1 MIGGCWA
8 LITTCEHRRHNFAF
22 AKVVGGGQSNAM
34 TYELAIG
41 DKTYSSWSVR
51 GWLLFAAFDI
61 PVSVKSARMYSD
73 EFKIL
78 TAEFAPSKL
87 VPAAR
92 LDGAVVWDSLAM
104 AEELAS
110 RHPDIP
116 MWPTDPALRAMARSI
131 TAEMHSGFGALR
143 TACTMNL
150 ARHYPTFNPSD
161 AVLADCARIELLW
174 DTARAAHSNDG
185 PWLFGEYS
193 IADVFYAPIATRFA
207 TYGLPRSDSSE
218 TYIHAHL
225 AEPNFR
231 RWRAMGKAQNYI
243 QPGYDQD
250 LPQADWIG
258 PTPLPAIAVDGTDCE
273 NDVCPYSG
281 GAVTHV
287 LEIDGRR
294 IGFCKEFCR
303 DKTVADPAAWDGFM
317 KIYQI

>member
-1 MIGGCWA
+1 M
-8 LITTCEHRRHNFAF
+8 
-22 AKVVGGGQSNAM
+22 S
-34 TYELAIG
+34 YELAIG
-41 DKTYSSWSVR
+41 DRTYSSWSLR

-73 EFKIL
+73 EFKTL
-78 TAEFAPSKL
+78 TGEFAPAKL

-110 RHPDIP
+110 RHPDIA

-131 TAEMHSGFGALR
+131 TAEMHSGFAALR
-143 TACTMNL
+143 TDCTMNL
-150 ARHYPTFNPSD
+150 GRHYPTFKPSV
-161 AVLADCARIELLW
+161 AVLADCTRIELLW
-174 DTARAAHSNDG
+174 DTARAEHNNDG

-218 TYIHAHL
+218 AYIQTHL

-231 RWRAMGKAQNYI
+231 RWRSMGKAQNYI
-243 QPGYDQD
+243 QPGYDMD
-250 LPQADWIG
+250 LPEGEWIG
-258 PTPLPAIAVDGTDCE
+258 PAPLAAKAVEGTECE

-281 GAVTHV
+281 KTPTHV

-294 IGFCKEFCR
+294 FGFCREFCR
-303 DKTVADPAAWDGFM
+303 DKTVADAAAWDDFM
-317 KIYQI
+317 KIYGLM